1 MLRIIIT
8 SHGKFCEELKKTVEM
23 FSGKIENCFTLPLVE
38 GQSIESFELEMD
50 EIVKKFDENDNLII
64 LTDLRG
70 GTPYNMGIKT
80 LFGRNNTWVISG
92 MNVPMVL
99 NIAMSYDSED
109 IDELITNSIEH
120 SIEGIEVKSKSSKE

>member
-1 MLRIIIT
+1 MLKIIIT
-8 SHGKFCEELKKTVEM
+8 SHGKLCEEIKRTVEM

-50 EIVKKFDENDNLII
+50 EVVKKFDANDDLII

-80 LFGRNNTWVISG
+80 LFGRDNTWVISG
-92 MNVPMVL
+92 MNVPMIL
-99 NIAMSYDSED
+99 NIAMSYESGD
-109 IDELITNSIEH
+109 IDELISSSLEQ

>member
-8 SHGKFCEELKKTVEM
+8 SHGKLCEELKKTVEM
-23 FSGKIENCFTLPLVE
+23 FSGKIENCFTLPLLE
-38 GQSIESFELEMD
+38 GQSIESFEHNID
-50 EIVKKFDENDNLII
+50 EIVGKFDANDNLII

-92 MNVPMVL
+92 MNVPMIL
-99 NIAMSYDSED
+99 NIAMSDDNED
-109 IDELITNSIEH
+109 IEVLISSSLDQ

>member
-1 MLRIIIT
+1 MLRIIII
-8 SHGKFCEELKKTVEM
+8 SHGKLCEELKKTVEM

-38 GQSIESFELEMD
+38 GQSIESFEHNMD
-50 EIVKKFDENDNLII
+50 EIVGKFDANDNLII

-92 MNVPMVL
+92 MNVPMIL
-99 NIAMSYDSED
+99 NIAMSDDNED
-109 IDELITNSIEH
+109 IEVLISSSLDQ

>member
-8 SHGKFCEELKKTVEM
+8 SHGKFCEEIKKTVEM
-23 FSGKIENCFTLPLVE
+23 FSGKIDNCFTLPLIE
-38 GQSIESFELEMD
+38 GQSIEDFEFEMD
-50 EIVKKFDENDNLII
+50 EIVKKFDEKDDLVI

-80 LFGRNNTWVISG
+80 LFGRDNTWVISG

-99 NIAMSYDSED
+99 SIAMRDED
-109 IDELITNSIEH
+109 ENIEELISYSLDR
-120 SIEGIEVKSKSSKE
+120 SIEGIEVKSKSI

>member
-8 SHGKFCEELKKTVEM
+8 SHGKFCEEIKKTVEM
-23 FSGKIENCFTLPLVE
+23 FSGKIDNCFTLPLIE
-38 GQSIESFELEMD
+38 GQSIEDFEFEMD
-50 EIVKKFDENDNLII
+50 EIVKKIDEKDDLVI

-80 LFGRNNTWVISG
+80 LFGRDNTWVISG

-99 NIAMSYDSED
+99 SIAMRDED
-109 IDELITNSIEH
+109 ENIEELISYSLDR
-120 SIEGIEVKSKSSKE
+120 SIEGIEVKSKSI